1 MEDLLLRR
9 RIMMN
14 TDYHDPYISDGLVL
28 HLDGGHKGTNAA
40 RWESLVGTSYISINT
55 TICTVENNA
64 IVTNGANGLLG
75 SNPLLIKA
83 QDGTVELCGQVL
95 TPVTNGFIFSSN
107 NNSAQKPLSIVKIGN
122 GFMYSYARFANNT
135 YNFANIDNIISS
147 PFSVSMNGLTG
158 LLNGVAFTSTS
169 ENGYN
174 NTPFII
180 GAKTTGGTLPTNIRI
195 FSIRM
200 YDRQLSQ
207 AEILHNLKV
216 DNERFSLG
224 LTLQ

>member
-9 RIMMN
+9 RAMMN
-14 TDYHDPYISDGLVL
+14 TDYPEPYVSDGLVF
-28 HLDGGHKGTNAA
+28 HLDGIYKGSNSS
-40 RWESLVGTSYISINT
+40 RWTSLVGDAYFTLNSSIS
-55 TICTVENNA
+55 TVENNA
-64 IVTNGANGLLG
+64 LVTDGANGLSG

-83 QDGTVELCGQVL
+83 QDGTIELCGQVL

-107 NNSAQKPLSIVKIGN
+107 YNSGQKPLSIVKCGN

-180 GAKTTGGTLPTNIRI
+180 GAKTEGGTLPTNTRI

-200 YDRQLSQ
+200 YNRQLSQ
-207 AEILHNLKV
+207 AEMLHNLAV
-216 DNERFSLG
+216 DNKRFALG
-224 LTLQ
+224 LNL